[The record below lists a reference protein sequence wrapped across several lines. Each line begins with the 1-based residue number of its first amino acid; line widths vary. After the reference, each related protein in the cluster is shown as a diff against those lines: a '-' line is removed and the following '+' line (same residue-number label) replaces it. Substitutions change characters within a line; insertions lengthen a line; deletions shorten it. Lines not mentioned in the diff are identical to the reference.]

1 MIYGNINP
9 FYGISNIC
17 RTFAS
22 EFRKIYQVM
31 GNIKIICGV
40 FGTKLRIILLISE
53 LTNFAAHNRQK
64 SLRSSKNLFAFH
76 RKEQSL
82 IIQADKS
89 EFRNGYSDRKTDIKS
104 LA

>member
-31 GNIKIICGV
+31 GNIKIIRGV
-40 FGTKLRIILLISE
+40 FGTKLRIILHISE
-53 LTNFAAHNRQK
+53 LTNFAARNRK
-64 SLRSSKNLFAFH
+64 NRFARRRIYSLFTEKN
-76 RKEQSL
+76 KV
-82 IIQADKS
+82 
-89 EFRNGYSDRKTDIKS
+89 
-104 LA
+104 